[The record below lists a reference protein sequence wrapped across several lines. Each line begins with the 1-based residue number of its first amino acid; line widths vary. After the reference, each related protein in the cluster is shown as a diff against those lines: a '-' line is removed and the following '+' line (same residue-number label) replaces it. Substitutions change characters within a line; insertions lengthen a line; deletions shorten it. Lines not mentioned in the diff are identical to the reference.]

1 MKIVKFTSGDTYT
14 PFAPWWEYYFC
25 EDNLKISLTDLK
37 EEILSKEKDIID
49 QYEFEDDWGTK
60 LGPNSLTSRSNRY
73 NLLEFDTAVQS
84 NSFDYGEPT
93 ATGFTI
99 TTGQSAT
106 NNNGD
111 TYIYYAHA

>member
-49 QYEFEDDWGTK
+49 QYEFCLLYTSPSPRD
-60 LGPNSLTSRSNRY
+60 LSTSRMPS
-73 NLLEFDTAVQS
+73 
-84 NSFDYGEPT
+84 
-93 ATGFTI
+93 
-99 TTGQSAT
+99 SA
-106 NNNGD
+106 
-111 TYIYYAHA
+111 